1 MRNYAEEIKLFHEY
15 VWLFYNLESGLYPI
29 ATDKRIQEAVNQYL
43 ESKPLSQIYFDS
55 LDRESVRQIIQPEY
69 QIFI

>member
-43 ESKPLSQIYFDS
+43 ESKPLGQIYFDS

-69 QIFI
+69 QIF

>member
-1 MRNYAEEIKLFHEY
+1 MRNYAEEIKLFYEY

-69 QIFI
+69 QIV

>member
-69 QIFI
+69 QIV